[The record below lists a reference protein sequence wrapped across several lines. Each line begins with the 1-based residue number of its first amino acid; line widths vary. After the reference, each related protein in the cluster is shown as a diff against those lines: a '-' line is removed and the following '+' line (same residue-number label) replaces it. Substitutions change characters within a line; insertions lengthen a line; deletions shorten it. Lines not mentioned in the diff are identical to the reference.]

1 MKEFFR
7 LQRVPRYKLANAPLP
22 ISQEFH
28 RKFTLLADWGN
39 SAHRLYVLGLFRN
52 LVDIDRKLQLVA
64 LAALAREGVLET
76 IHSFHRT
83 RAKGAFQP
91 DLVDLYY
98 LYDHIR
104 KHRPK
109 VVLELGS
116 GISTAVMAHAL
127 AKNGEGHVFSLE
139 ASEEWAKSTA
149 SSITSDIRP
158 YATVQYRQP
167 VAVNVLG
174 HATYCFEDP
183 PIDTAELI
191 YIDGAAHDD
200 AIFQGAENLDF
211 MDLRPGTCIYI
222 DSRVNAVEYF
232 KRKMAAAERGTL
244 ATPLRYQIH
253 CYMVVVG
260 GVPESP
266 WTPFE
271 IDQFSNTLVQVV

>member
-22 ISQEFH
+22 MSQEFH
-28 RKFTLLADWGN
+28 RKFMLSADWGN
-39 SAHRLYVLGLFRN
+39 STHRLYVLGLFRN

-64 LAALAREGVLET
+64 LSALAREGVLET
-76 IHSFHRT
+76 IHSFQRK

-98 LYDHIR
+98 LYEHIR

-109 VVLELGS
+109 TVLELGS
-116 GISTAVMAHAL
+116 GISTAVMALAL
-127 AKNGEGHVFSLE
+127 ARNGEGHLFSLE
-139 ASEEWAKSTA
+139 SSKEWAESTA
-149 SSITSDIRP
+149 ASLAAELRP
-158 YATVQYRQP
+158 YATVEHHQA
-167 VAVNVLG
+167 VAVDVLG

-183 PIDTAELI
+183 PVDAAEMI

-200 AIFQGAENLDF
+200 AIFQGAENLES
-211 MDLRPGTCIYI
+211 MDLRSGTCIYI

-232 KRKMAAAERGTL
+232 KRKMAGAKREAL
-244 ATPLRYQIH
+244 AMPLRYQVH
-253 CYMVVVG
+253 CYMVMVG
-260 GVPESP
+260 GVRESP

-271 IDQFSNTLVQVV
+271 MDQFSNTLVQVV